1 MLRVR
6 LHPAWLTRQSSEL
19 TCNCMPAAL
28 GRPCSADSCRRPL
41 AGMAARTH
49 GSVAGGAPELGM
61 LAPAAGMA
69 ALAMLLGATGAHAG
83 VRGAAGP
90 AYWRALLRGAP
101 AGPPAMFAAVLA
113 ASRADAHAQGRLA
126 GGWPALVGGPP
137 SSGPAPA
144 GTSGQAGSGMGSL
157 AARGAGHTAHGG
169 GLASA
174 AELEAAIAGVV
185 AELVGAR
192 VAPDAPLAG
201 QGSPRW
207 SCAGSSRRPHTLSMS
222 IPAQHSCLSGYWMQ
236 GYGAFACW
244 PSQGGA
250 GCFTRARCVRVQGQR
265 MHLPCLKQLG
275 EPPQHRQHAGATCSS
290 HPSAGFPPC
299 DAGPCSAGHAGTGD
313 PRSAMPGPARAWVS
327 NDTGLSR
334 QRC

>member
-201 QGSPRW
+201 QGLDSLAALELRRQLEAPPHAQHVCTCSAWLSVGVLDARPW
-207 SCAGSSRRPHTLSMS
+207 GICLLAQSRRCRLLHTCTMRPCAGTVRA
-222 IPAQHSCLSGYWMQ
+222 PALPE
-236 GYGAFACW
+236 A
-244 PSQGGA
+244 A
-250 GCFTRARCVRVQGQR
+250 G
-265 MHLPCLKQLG
+265 
-275 EPPQHRQHAGATCSS
+275 
-290 HPSAGFPPC
+290 
-299 DAGPCSAGHAGTGD
+299 
-313 PRSAMPGPARAWVS
+313 
-327 NDTGLSR
+327 
-334 QRC
+334 